1 MYILTH
7 HYSLLAISASDG
19 TLKQVASLLPEE
31 GHKLINLEPEDVARL
46 HAASSGP
53 GARGV
58 IISSGALA
66 AYEYV
71 EGHAAGSFSLFKEG
85 FVSASPEEDKVTH
98 DRKVAMTW
106 ETFHFV
112 DPEEA
117 FAQLQ
122 VPHQRE
128 EALEARAIAHLE
140 QKLPVCL
147 HFGCAATRINGFL
160 NIDKYA
166 SFGDPKDY
174 FLLDFAEKSW
184 PIPDSS
190 VV

>member
-46 HAASSGP
+46 HAADCGP

-85 FVSASPEEDKVTH
+85 IRFRVARRGQGNTRQKGRDDLETCISSTP
-98 DRKVAMTW
+98 RKR
-106 ETFHFV
+106 
-112 DPEEA
+112 
-117 FAQLQ
+117 LRICKSLI
-122 VPHQRE
+122 RE
-128 EALEARAIAHLE
+128 KRHWKRE
-140 QKLPVCL
+140 Q
-147 HFGCAATRINGFL
+147 
-160 NIDKYA
+160 
-166 SFGDPKDY
+166 
-174 FLLDFAEKSW
+174 
-184 PIPDSS
+184 
-190 VV
+190 